1 MRTIFSV
8 RDNDFR
14 MKESAELVYE
24 MTKKE
29 VGEEMNLTFDE
40 LIEQLTPAKKKLVLS
55 AIELFKREQA
65 NGISGITSSRDAYKI
80 LSPLMCDLGHEEFW
94 VLFLNQAN
102 KVQKRMKISS
112 GGISETAVDI
122 RLILKNAILCG
133 TSGIILSHNH
143 PSGNRLPSSADE
155 NFTRK
160 IKEAAKLMDIRVLDH
175 VIIAKDTY
183 FSFADE
189 GKM

>member
-24 MTKKE
+24 MTKKDA
-29 VGEEMNLTFDE
+29 GEELNLTFDE

-65 NGISGITSSRDAYKI
+65 NGITSISSSRDAFRI

-102 KVQKRMKISS
+102 RVQKRVKISS

-122 RLILKNAILCG
+122 RLILKNAIMCG
-133 TSGIILSHNH
+133 ASGVILSHNH
-143 PSGNRLPSSADE
+143 PSGNERPSSADE
-155 NFTRK
+155 MFTKK
-160 IKEAAKLMDIRVLDH
+160 IKEAAKLMDIRILDH

-189 GKM
+189 GRI

>member
-1 MRTIFSV
+1 MKTVFTV

-14 MKESAELVYE
+14 MKDSAELVYE

-29 VGEEMNLTFDE
+29 IGEEMNLTFDE

-65 NGISGITSSRDAYKI
+65 TGIKGITSSRDAFRI

-122 RLILKNAILCG
+122 RLILKNAILSG
-133 TSGIILSHNH
+133 ASGIILSHNH
-143 PSGNRLPSSADE
+143 PSGNGRPSSADE
-155 NFTRK
+155 NFTK
-160 IKEAAKLMDIRVLDH
+160 KMKEAAKLMDVRVLDH
-175 VIIAKDTY
+175 IIIAKDTY

-189 GKM
+189 GKI

>member
-14 MKESAELVYE
+14 MMDSAELVYE

-65 NGISGITSSRDAYKI
+65 TGVKGITSSRDAYN
-80 LSPLMCDLGHEEFW
+80 LMSPLLCDLAHEEFW
-94 VLFLNQAN
+94 VLYLSQAN
-102 KVQKRMKISS
+102 KVLKRMKISS
-112 GGISETAVDI
+112 GGISETAVDV
-122 RLILKNAILCG
+122 RLILKNAILSNS
-133 TSGIILSHNH
+133 SGIILTHNH
-143 PSGNRLPSSADE
+143 PSGSDKPSSADE
-155 NFTRK
+155 LFTK
-160 IKEAAKLMDIRVLDH
+160 KMKEAAKMMDVRVLDH
-175 VIIAKDTY
+175 VIIAKGTY
-183 FSFADE
+183 YSFADN
-189 GKM
+189 GKI